1 MMKEKLL
8 RMCLMGMMLLAGTSV
23 WALDKVDGV
32 YQIGTA
38 ADLKAFA
45 QLVNGGE
52 VNACAVL
59 TADIDYGL
67 ENTQIGVDPAW
78 YMGRFDG
85 QGHTIKLNMFI
96 DTGNGA
102 ALFRN
107 IGYQGRVTRLK
118 TTGTITTEYKFAAG
132 IVAWNRG
139 VISRCVTDVEV
150 KSGISG
156 DATHGGIIGVAQANS
171 MLADCV
177 SAMKITTVTSTNCGG
192 LVGWSEGKSCIE
204 NCLVINDFQLAQE
217 SGSSVIS
224 RNIASYVSQAF
235 GCYYVTPFGDTT
247 GGTQITAEDVK
258 SGKACF
264 LLNNDQSKNYWR
276 QNIGEDDY
284 PLPFGDHKQVYCSA
298 DTKCDGTTE
307 VEGATYSN
315 TPAGGTPTPH
325 ELTAGFCSVCKG
337 YTTSRRYVGYSTHN
351 QDLTGYYDYEFV
363 ERDNDGWYLV
373 KNADDMLWLANTEAL
388 NNEYFNCKF
397 VNDVDYSANGFWLNI
412 SNWFYG
418 IVDGQ
423 GHKMTIDIGPAADDW
438 SSGITP
444 KLCGTVKNIWID
456 GTVQATAAGGASVC
470 GQPQNNAALIEN
482 VLSTVNIISTRQGD
496 GTHGGFVGRS
506 NTQITLRNC
515 IFAGSITS
523 PERTTNNCAGLVGWA
538 SNPTF
543 VDNCVVAATFDLAD
557 GDNNT
562 FARNPTN
569 LRMTERPLYYLN
581 ANGAIPAGTIQIFE
595 EDLTSGALAY
605 KLNGD
610 QSKID
615 WTQTLGTD
623 DFPVPFLGHQ
633 QVYANPSGGYRCDGE
648 PLGSVS
654 YSNTEVPRILPDHQ
668 FVDGFCSVCNNKT
681 DLEWLQPNADGFYEV
696 PTGREL
702 AWLSHKVLEGG
713 DGHLNILLT
722 ADIDMTDHN
731 DLFHPIGS
739 EKIPYTG
746 HFDGQ
751 HHVISNFIVN
761 EPAIKGV
768 GLIGTIAG
776 PSEPA
781 IVENVTLDES
791 CSITGDGY
799 CGVIGFSAP
808 ITGKAI
814 IRNVGNEAPVT
825 ALGGANAG
833 GILGCSMSSSVQ
845 FTLENCYS
853 TGAIKGPKE
862 NGMLSGWL
870 GSNAVVTNCWSTSE
884 VENFSDEA
892 TKFCR
897 RGSATFTNC
906 YATDG
911 DGSQATKVTA
921 EQIESGEMTY
931 KLNGS
936 KFKDAQWF
944 QTLGEDVHPVTTP
957 THAVPY
963 YIGGE
968 YGSVKDGEIEDLFE
982 AIKTVEK
989 AYLYDNND
997 PAFAENGKELIA
1009 EDSLIQAYDA
1019 AIDALEEIDSLNAM
1033 WDAYQEL
1040 LESKKP
1046 LTASANAYI
1055 KYINRA
1061 AEIRER
1067 LKTDD
1072 SFEGDDRD
1080 FLDGYINGADPASA
1094 EGYPN
1099 GAYYTVVDDH
1109 ILSAE
1114 QLAAEIEYMENLLKL
1129 AVARGGQPGTE
1140 VTDLLVNAKFKDDFK
1155 TGWEGKMATG
1165 RETHTL
1171 KSPVDGTQ
1179 ASWTGAE
1186 CWNNTFDM
1194 HQTVTGLKQGLYLLQ
1209 MNAAQRPSSSI
1220 DTQSLNYTASLYANE
1235 NSTYINAA
1243 VESMISQAEAI
1254 DGVNANITGA
1264 TADYVVVDEETLDT
1278 FYMAHGLLSMAI
1290 VANADRSLNYI
1301 VAKVGEDGKL
1311 TVGIKSPGSTSGSD
1325 WTGFANTKIFY
1336 LGDLDGAVATEGI
1349 DKALAG
1355 QVARATKILQ
1365 DYIPSAGP
1373 DYATYP
1379 NFSAALKEALE
1390 TAIGEAESAA
1400 SNEDKYAVIQKFSE
1414 LFENIYAC
1422 KQAYL
1427 SMFRDANLV
1436 EDVAIMMQNELSEAD
1451 LKTYLGIAD
1460 DLRVAYE
1467 DGLYSAEEAAAPA
1480 IMAPVEKFIPET
1492 DPEDGFMKITDK
1504 TQMAYFAAYANQVN
1518 GAQNAKMMNDID
1530 MTGIE
1535 FIGVGTEERHY
1546 TGTFDGQCH
1555 TFSNVFVS
1563 GGAYAGVFGC
1573 VGGGA
1578 TIKRFVVDENSYIY
1592 GDAFVGIVGGSNGS
1606 GTITLDQLGN
1616 EGIVE
1621 GANQNVAGIIGCNNG
1636 SAATF
1641 VITNCYTTGPITG
1654 GRESAAITGWTGG
1667 SQSSITNCWST
1678 SAVVGMDGGKPFYRN
1693 DDTVISNCFNL
1704 TGEQATKLDS
1714 LETVNGALTW
1724 KLNGSSVDAEPV
1736 WYQKIGTDAHPRL
1749 FTGDVVYYY
1758 GGEYMNEKPVVEL
1771 NSYAYALE
1779 SASDAEKAT
1788 ISYALMSPAKAA
1800 KINFYAGGT
1809 KVHSEELAGDDLTVG
1824 THSVEVLNKN
1834 LGEVGTEITFDVEVT
1849 SIGVKE
1855 ASRVKSPTE
1864 GGRYLANA
1872 VRSMAFNDNTESTAF
1887 GTIYVV
1893 EPKTSRDELTG
1904 TQKTGGIS
1912 DDKLQ
1917 GLFAFTPTFEPI
1929 LAEDGTPGF
1938 KGGLTYEG
1946 GVKVYDDNAQ
1956 YDPKTVSVSDDGRVF
1971 VSRMSGRCN
1980 SPIYEVNPENL
1991 NEPWTPVFA
2000 GGELDSTS
2008 GITYVGDDIQSGQV
2022 AAFSTSGSGE
2032 NLKLWAIM
2040 AGRTDGKVNYSDF
2053 FAYVYDL
2060 GATLPYTGVPT
2071 QKIDS
2076 LWGQW
2081 SVAASGLNIV
2091 TDHRGGV
2098 WFCSFRSSPK
2108 ATEPSLV
2115 HINAEGKVDYFNQ
2128 VKSMPGAGLSISRD
2142 GSILAYP
2149 YGNKTVVVSSVDYA
2163 PMANGMIALTP
2174 LASIPTNE
2182 NYASGLTMDYA
2193 GNIYVASYNKTPERS
2208 MNRYVWPALDEV
2220 VTTTPSSKRAAF
2232 KVGETKT
2239 GIEKVNMAGENEIYN
2254 LGGVRMEKAQKG
2266 VNIVNGK
2273 KVLVK

>member
-23 WALDKVDGV
+23 WALSQVDGV
-32 YQIGTA
+32 YQIGTGD
-38 ADLKAFA
+38 DLKAFA
-45 QLVNGGE
+45 ELVNSGE
-52 VNACAVL
+52 VDANAVL
-59 TADIDYGL
+59 TADIEYDIKSP
-67 ENTQIGVDPAW
+67 QIGNRTND
-78 YMGRFDG
+78 YTSYNGTFDG
-85 QGHTIKLNMFI
+85 QGHSVTINMFAE
-96 DTGNGA
+96 TEGC
-102 ALFRN
+102 ALFN
-107 IGYQGRVTRLK
+107 GVGPKGWVKNLIVK
-118 TTGTITTEYKFAAG
+118 GTITTSSKLAAG
-132 IVAWNRG
+132 VAVDNFGLISNCVADITIV
-139 VISRCVTDVEV
+139 S
-150 KSGISG
+150 SISG
-156 DATHGGIIGVAQANS
+156 DATHGGIAARGLQGFVVDCLS
-171 MLADCV
+171 MVKMQSKTA
-177 SAMKITTVTSTNCGG
+177 TNCGG
-192 LVGWSEGKSCIE
+192 LVGWPTKKMSVE
-204 NCLVINDFQLAQE
+204 NCLNINEMELAQE
-217 SGSSVIS
+217 SGSAVVV
-224 RNIASYVSQAF
+224 RNPGGNLGRAYGVYF
-235 GCYYVTPFGDTT
+235 KTPFGDLT
-247 GGTQITAEDVK
+247 GGTQITDEDLK
-258 SGKACF
+258 SGKVCF
-264 LLNNDQSKNYWR
+264 LLNNDQSDIQWT

-284 PLPFGDHKQVYCSA
+284 PVPFKTHKQVYCSA
-298 DTKCDGTTE
+298 DTKCDGTTD

-337 YTTSRRYVGYSTHN
+337 VDKTTTYHATSHNDALRGYFNMRYLER
-351 QDLTGYYDYEFV
+351 DKDGYY
-363 ERDNDGWYLV
+363 LI
-373 KNADDMLWLANTEAL
+373 KNADDMLWLSNMIPMGLERFHAR
-388 NNEYFNCKF
+388 F
-397 VNDVDYSANGFWLNI
+397 VNDVDFSEHGYWINT
-412 SNWFYG
+412 SNWFAG
-418 IVDGQ
+418 KIDGA
-423 GHKMTIDIGPAADDW
+423 GHKVTLNIDGADNYPALVPQLAGDV
-438 SSGITP
+438 S
-444 KLCGTVKNIWID
+444 NIWID
-456 GTVQATAAGGASVC
+456 GTLSTSRTFAGSVC
-470 GQPQNNAALIEN
+470 CEFQKQDQRGAPTITN
-482 VLSTVNIISTRQGD
+482 VISTAEIITTKQGD
-496 GTHGGFVGRS
+496 GTQGGLVGRATVG
-506 NTQITLRNC
+506 NGKITNC
-515 IFAGSITS
+515 MFAGAITS
-523 PERTTNNCAGLVGWA
+523 PDKVTNNCGGLIGWA
-538 SNPTF
+538 SNPVF
-543 VDNCVVAATFDLAD
+543 VDNCVVAATFDIGD

-562 FARNPTN
+562 FSRNSTN
-569 LRMTERPLYYLN
+569 LRVTERPLYYLN

-595 EDLTSGALAY
+595 EDLASGALAY
-605 KLNGD
+605 LLNGD
-610 QSKID
+610 QSKIE
-615 WTQTLGTD
+615 WTQALGTD
-623 DFPVPFLGHQ
+623 DYPMPFPGHG
-633 QVYANPSGGYRCDGE
+633 QVYAQPSDGYRCDGT
-648 PLGSVS
+648 PLGTITYTNTPQSVIIPAHT
-654 YSNTEVPRILPDHQ
+654 YA
-668 FVDGFCSVCNNKT
+668 DGFCAVCDQYDPDYMT
-681 DLEWLQPNADGFYEV
+681 PNEDGFYV
-696 PTGREL
+696 LSTPRQL
-702 AWLSHKVLEGG
+702 AWFSHKVVDGG
-713 DGHLNILLT
+713 NGSLNAIMTEDL
-722 ADIDMTDHN
+722 DMSDETH
-731 DLFHPIGS
+731 FRSIGI
-739 EKIPYTG
+739 EKIPYNG

-751 HHVISNFIVN
+751 HHVISNLIIN

-768 GLIGTIAG
+768 GFIGAIAG
-776 PSEPA
+776 PA
-781 IVENVTLDES
+781 LIENLTLDES
-791 CSITGDGY
+791 CAITGNGY
-799 CGVIGFSAP
+799 VGFIGFSAP
-808 ITGKAI
+808 ISGSATL
-814 IRNVGNEAPVT
+814 RNLGNEGSVT
-825 ALGGANAG
+825 SVDGANAG
-833 GILGCSMSSSVQ
+833 GILGCSMSSSVK

-884 VENFSDEA
+884 IEGFSDEA

-911 DGSQATKVTA
+911 DGSQAAKVTA
-921 EQIESGEMTY
+921 EQVESGYLTY

-936 KFKDAQWF
+936 KFKDAVWF
-944 QTLGEDVHPVTTP
+944 QTLGEDLHPVTIP

-1061 AEIRER
+1061 AEIRDR

-1114 QLAAEIEYMENLLKL
+1114 QLAAEIEYMENLLKI

-1140 VTDLLVNAKFKDDFK
+1140 VTDLLVNAKFKEDFK

-1165 RETHTL
+1165 RESHTL

-1179 ASWTGAE
+1179 ASWIGAE

-1264 TADYVVVDEETLDT
+1264 TADYVVVDEMTLDT

-1290 VANADRSLNYI
+1290 IANADRSLNYI

-1325 WTGFANTKIFY
+1325 WTGFANTKVFY
-1336 LGDLDGAVATEGI
+1336 LGDMDGAVATEGI

-1451 LKTYLGIAD
+1451 LKTYLGISD

-1578 TIKRFVVDENSYIY
+1578 TIKRFIVDENSYIY
-1592 GDAFVGIVGGSNGS
+1592 GDHFVGIVGGSSGS

-1736 WYQKIGTDAHPRL
+1736 WYQKIGTDAYPRL

-1809 KVHSEELAGDDLTVG
+1809 KVHSEELAGDDLTMG

-1855 ASRVKSPTE
+1855 ARRVNSPTE

-2060 GATLPYTGVPT
+2060 GTTLPYTGVPT

-2081 SVAASGLNIV
+2081 SVAASGLNIA

-2115 HINAEGKVDYFNQ
+2115 HINAEGKVDYFDKT
-2128 VKSMPGAGLSISRD
+2128 KSMPGGGLAVSRD
-2142 GSILAYP
+2142 GSILVQP
-2149 YGNKTVVVSSVDYA
+2149 YGNKTVVVNSVNYA

-2208 MNRYVWPALDEV
+2208 MNRYVWPSDEEV